1 MTNEVSNASGRER
14 GHKEVHLKAKGKRKK
29 NEHIA
34 RQWQQRKKK
43 KIEKGKKVKGDT
55 RRTNEKELA
64 AIRKRE
70 SFPSCTAGVVES
82 CVALLFSCS
91 VRESPGESE
100 EGEGKTRE
108 RWTPHVCVCV
118 CVCACAA
125 ASLWPVSA
133 SVRPLLCL
141 SLLLSSLAPHLPL
154 HVGRHPLNRTQR
166 VRTSFEKTIL
176 CVCVRSGLVRG
187 VYLLKNQHECFPSP
201 SYGALF
207 RTVSA
212 RFLCGWFCL
221 SHGGQTPALTSSF
234 LCLLRTHRPHSC
246 PSSVC
251 EVDSGSLFTFLVA
264 DLIFPFFFWRLHVS
278 HKQVWGFF
286 SAVVYLLF
294 LLLCKCSCVC
304 VCVCVCA

>member
-118 CVCACAA
+118 CVCVCCCFFVAC
-125 ASLWPVSA
+125 
-133 SVRPLLCL
+133 
-141 SLLLSSLAPHLPL
+141 
-154 HVGRHPLNRTQR
+154 
-166 VRTSFEKTIL
+166 K
-176 CVCVRSGLVRG
+176 
-187 VYLLKNQHECFPSP
+187 
-201 SYGALF
+201 
-207 RTVSA
+207 
-212 RFLCGWFCL
+212 
-221 SHGGQTPALTSSF
+221 
-234 LCLLRTHRPHSC
+234 
-246 PSSVC
+246 
-251 EVDSGSLFTFLVA
+251 
-264 DLIFPFFFWRLHVS
+264 
-278 HKQVWGFF
+278 
-286 SAVVYLLF
+286 
-294 LLLCKCSCVC
+294 
-304 VCVCVCA
+304 CVCASPSVFVSFVEFVGAPSSAPRWSSSPQPHAESPNFF

>member
-29 NEHIA
+29 K
-34 RQWQQRKKK
+34 RTYRKTVAAKEE
-43 KIEKGKKVKGDT
+43 EKNREGKEGK
-55 RRTNEKELA
+55 RRHKTNK
-64 AIRKRE
+64 RKRISRNQKKGVISLLHCRSRRE
-70 SFPSCTAGVVES
+70 LRGFAFFLLRTRKSRRVRRRRRKNERTLDPSR
-82 CVALLFSCS
+82 L
-91 VRESPGESE
+91 
-100 EGEGKTRE
+100 
-108 RWTPHVCVCV
+108 CV